1 MVRKPGTSGRAGL
14 TRTAVVAAA
23 AAIADDRGMEA
34 VTLANLADDLGVRT
48 PSLYNHIAGLTD
60 LRQELAL
67 FALRDLAARIQE
79 ATAETP
85 EAEGLF
91 AFARAYRAYAREHP
105 GLYSAI
111 ARGAGPADDPVL
123 AAASEDLVELALGM
137 LPENLGNKDDRL
149 HAVRGLRSLVH
160 GFVSI
165 EAIGGFGLDLDTD
178 QSFARAIQTFAA
190 GLRATHR
197 TTSKSTAP
205 QPDP

>member
-14 TRTAVVAAA
+14 TRTGVVAVA
-23 AAIADDRGMEA
+23 AAIADDRGMDA

-67 FALRDLAARIQE
+67 FALRDLAARVE
-79 ATAETP
+79 DATAGAP

-91 AFARAYRAYAREHP
+91 AFARAYRAYAKEHP
-105 GLYSAI
+105 GLYAAI
-111 ARGAGPADDPVL
+111 AGGAGPADDPIL
-123 AAASEDLVELALGM
+123 AAASEDLVELALRV
-137 LPENLGNKDDRL
+137 LPANLGTKDDRL

-178 QSFARAIQTFAA
+178 ESFSRAVATFVA
-190 GLRATHR
+190 GLRATR
-197 TTSKSTAP
+197 GTTIAGGNGAP
-205 QPDP
+205 S